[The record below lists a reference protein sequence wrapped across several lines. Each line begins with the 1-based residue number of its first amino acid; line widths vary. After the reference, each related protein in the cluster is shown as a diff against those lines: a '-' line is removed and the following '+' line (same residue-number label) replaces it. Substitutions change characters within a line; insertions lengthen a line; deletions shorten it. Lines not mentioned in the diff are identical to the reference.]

1 MNDSHPWTND
11 AAKNVRANDQ
21 TEAPYRQKQSAV
33 DNRYTKSKYWKQRLE
48 IKDAVLDQTNE
59 DHCGPSTQKIKKRDH
74 SPTTNKLVLERTK
87 NVQPRKLSL
96 KRINTGAIWSHQ
108 EDPTPKEERG

>member
-33 DNRYTKSKYWKQRLE
+33 DNRYTKSKY
-48 IKDAVLDQTNE
+48 
-59 DHCGPSTQKIKKRDH
+59 
-74 SPTTNKLVLERTK
+74 
-87 NVQPRKLSL
+87 
-96 KRINTGAIWSHQ
+96 
-108 EDPTPKEERG
+108 